1 MRNGKGP
8 LRITEG
14 SLRTGAAPLASE
26 KKGGPIAAG
35 VGSPSIPP
43 LNAPPLLEGKGRPAL
58 GAKTHTSPAHSA
70 DLQSQH

>member
-43 LNAPPLLEGKGRPAL
+43 LDAPSK
-58 GAKTHTSPAHSA
+58 SA
-70 DLQSQH
+70 A